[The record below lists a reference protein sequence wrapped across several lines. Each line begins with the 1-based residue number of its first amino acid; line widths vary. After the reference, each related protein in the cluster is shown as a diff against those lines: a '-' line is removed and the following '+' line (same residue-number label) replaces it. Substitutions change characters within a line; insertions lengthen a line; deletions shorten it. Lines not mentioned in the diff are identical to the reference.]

1 MAKMEKH
8 RLEDGSG
15 DGSQPRKDVYI
26 EEHWVMLSV
35 STWWE
40 VLEALGR
47 ALC

>member
-1 MAKMEKH
+1 MEKH

-15 DGSQPRKDVYI
+15 DGSQPRKNVYI

-35 STWWE
+35 SPWWE
-40 VLEALGR
+40 VLEALSR